1 MSNFYVVGDEK
12 LTKFLAA
19 DGSWVED
26 YNDAEQLSIEEAVM
40 RQVDQIN
47 AGVITEIFE
56 VPLLAEGVYQ
66 SIGSR
71 LDELQELLADV
82 GVELSTVIGSEDET
96 TWKMSFGNGLSLTI
110 KLSGPDDFEF
120 SAGDET

>member
-71 LDELQELLADV
+71 LDELQELLSDV

-120 SAGDET
+120 SAGDEA

>member
-71 LDELQELLADV
+71 LDELQELLSDV

>member
-82 GVELSTVIGSEDET
+82 GVELSTAIGSEDET

>member
-19 DGSWVED
+19 DGSWVEG
-26 YNDAEQLSIEEAVM
+26 YNDAEQLSIEDAIM

-71 LDELQELLADV
+71 LDELQELLSDV

-96 TWKMSFGNGLSLTI
+96 TWTMVFGSGLRLEI
-110 KLSGPDDFEF
+110 KLAGPDDFEF
-120 SAGDET
+120 STGEES

>member
-1 MSNFYVVGDEK
+1 
-12 LTKFLAA
+12 
-19 DGSWVED
+19 
-26 YNDAEQLSIEEAVM
+26 M

-110 KLSGPDDFEF
+110 TLSGPDDFEF

>member
-110 KLSGPDDFEF
+110 TLSGPDDFEF

>member
-1 MSNFYVVGDEK
+1 
-12 LTKFLAA
+12 
-19 DGSWVED
+19 VED

>member
-66 SIGSR
+66 SIVSR
-71 LDELQELLADV
+71 LDELQELLSDV

>member
-26 YNDAEQLSIEEAVM
+26 YNDAEQLSLEDAVM

-47 AGVITEIFE
+47 VGVITEIFE

-71 LDELQELLADV
+71 LDELQELLADA

-96 TWKMSFGNGLSLTI
+96 TWRMAFANGLSLTV

-120 SAGDET
+120 STGDEP

>member
-71 LDELQELLADV
+71 LDELQELLSDV

-96 TWKMSFGNGLSLTI
+96 TWRMSFGNGLSLTI